1 MPTVHMQVGEPIG
14 AGEGHITAG
23 EFSGDDARRLAK
35 TILERFLVPV
45 APGACGVCGD
55 GRHCIHTLAGT
66 VPEPGPSVFGGPAIA
81 GYAAAELV
89 PDYFEAPEEK
99 MTSLDRFK
107 EIEAVLA
114 SAPGITIGGHVT
126 AGAVAAGFTDP
137 KTGMSKTGC
146 GADDEFKPI
155 LAQVANNKAL
165 VDSFTATLMGDE
177 YVPAAASYADKDTVA
192 RRVAGYD
199 ARKVL
204 DELKRPADGRNVE
217 VLEGDH
223 AEVAAVFNYVGGVTV
238 DRDALVVETGK
249 QVFAVDMWYID
260 KLARA
265 LSVGRGDAQS
275 MYQKLKHAL
284 VAVQIGT
291 YLQLADG
298 SHRPIILT
306 TA

>member
-1 MPTVHMQVGEPIG
+1 MQVGEPIG
-14 AGEGHITAG
+14 AGKGHITAG
-23 EFSGDDARRLAK
+23 EFSGDDAQRLAK

-55 GRHCIHTLAGT
+55 GRHCTHTLAGT

-89 PDYFEAPEEK
+89 PDYFESPED
-99 MTSLDRFK
+99 TATNLDRFK
-107 EIEAVLA
+107 EIEAMLA

-126 AGAVAAGFTDP
+126 AAAVRAGFTDP
-137 KTGMSKTGC
+137 KTGVSKTGC

-155 LAQVANNKAL
+155 LAQVADNKAL
-165 VDSFTATLMGDE
+165 VDSLTATLIGDE
-177 YVPAAASYADKDTVA
+177 YVPAAANYADKDIVA
-192 RRVAGYD
+192 DRVAGYD
-199 ARKVL
+199 ARTIL
-204 DELKRPADGRNVE
+204 DELKKSAGGRNVE
-217 VLEGDH
+217 ILEGDH
-223 AEVAAVFNYVGGVTV
+223 AEVAVVFDYVEGMTV
-238 DRDALVVETGK
+238 DRDALVAETGK
-249 QVFAVDMWYID
+249 QVFAVDMWYVD

-265 LSVGRGDAQS
+265 LSAGRSDAQS